1 MQPSPLAS
9 YNRLW
14 SVLQPVAKLH
24 LHLRSWRGREDK
36 SRLSER
42 YGKSNTPARKASFSG
57 YMRFRLARVLRPLP
71 WQLACARYARI

>member
-9 YNRLW
+9 YNHLW

-36 SRLSER
+36 SRLSEH
-42 YGKSNTPARKASFSG
+42 GKSSTPARKASFSG
-57 YMRFRLARVLRPLP
+57 YMRFRLARVLRPYP
-71 WQLACARYARI
+71 GS